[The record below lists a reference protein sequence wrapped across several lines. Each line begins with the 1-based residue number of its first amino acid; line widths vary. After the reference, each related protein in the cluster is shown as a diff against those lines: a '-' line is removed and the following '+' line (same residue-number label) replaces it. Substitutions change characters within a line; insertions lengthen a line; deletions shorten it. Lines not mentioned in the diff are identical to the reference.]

1 MLRTLAMAIPNM
13 EPPVT
18 KPLSAYIPM
27 SDSHSID
34 QEIPVS
40 EVPRSREAGCQFLS
54 DIENGVSKPEI
65 SATEARPKPK
75 HWSDNGHNN
84 NRGI

>member
-1 MLRTLAMAIPNM
+1 MANPNM
-13 EPPVT
+13 DPPVT

-34 QEIPVS
+34 EEIPVS
-40 EVPRSREAGCQFLS
+40 EVPRSGEAGCQFLS

-65 SATEARPKPK
+65 SATEACSKPK

-84 NRGI
+84 DRGI